1 MCCVILSALLCMP
14 EQMYPNIPQQP
25 FCSSSVYAHRVSRAH
40 REAGSMAASSASA
53 METTDGSGTC
63 PYCNGKSTIPYYQWH
78 LPPVPL
84 LQWEIHVEFAND
96 MWWAMPHELSE
107 RILNEWK
114 QGCREVSFVWNWGER
129 RQGTYTTPEGE
140 GTNLNRYTINFETMK
155 QRNDDSRNM
164 RTVKVVAV
172 LR

>member
-1 MCCVILSALLCMP
+1 
-14 EQMYPNIPQQP
+14 MYPNRP

-140 GTNLNRYTINFETMK
+140 NTNLNRYTINFETMK
-155 QRNDDSRNM
+155 QRNDDSGNM

>member
-1 MCCVILSALLCMP
+1 
-14 EQMYPNIPQQP
+14 MYPNRP

-84 LQWEIHVEFAND
+84 LQWEIHVEFPND

-140 GTNLNRYTINFETMK
+140 NTNLNRYTINFETMK

>member
-1 MCCVILSALLCMP
+1 MILSALLCMS
-14 EQMYPNIPQQP
+14 EQMYSNIPQQP
-25 FCSSSVYAHRVSRAH
+25 FCGSSVYAHRVSRAH

-53 METTDGSGTC
+53 METTDGKATC
-63 PYCNGKSTIPYYQWH
+63 PYCNGKSTCPYYQWH

-84 LQWEIHVEFAND
+84 LQWEIHVEFPND

-140 GTNLNRYTINFETMK
+140 NTNLNRYTINFETMK

>member
-1 MCCVILSALLCMP
+1 
-14 EQMYPNIPQQP
+14 
-25 FCSSSVYAHRVSRAH
+25 
-40 REAGSMAASSASA
+40 
-53 METTDGSGTC
+53 
-63 PYCNGKSTIPYYQWH
+63 
-78 LPPVPL
+78 
-84 LQWEIHVEFAND
+84 

-129 RQGTYTTPEGE
+129 RKGSYTTPEGE
-140 GTNLNRYTINFETMK
+140 ETSLNRYTINFETMK
-155 QRNDDSRNM
+155 QRNDDSGNM

>member
-1 MCCVILSALLCMP
+1 M
-14 EQMYPNIPQQP
+14 
-25 FCSSSVYAHRVSRAH
+25 YAHRVSRAH

-114 QGCREVSFVWNWGER
+114 QGCREVSFVWNLGKRRVTTLHER
-129 RQGTYTTPEGE
+129 LVTTLHPDA
-140 GTNLNRYTINFETMK
+140 YTINFETMK

>member
-1 MCCVILSALLCMP
+1 
-14 EQMYPNIPQQP
+14 MYPNRP

-114 QGCREVSFVWNWGER
+114 QGCREVSFVWNGGKRRVTTLHER
-129 RQGTYTTPEGE
+129 LVTTLHPDA
-140 GTNLNRYTINFETMK
+140 YTINFETMK